1 MKKIL
6 LHMCC
11 APCACYPVKRLREEG
26 FEPVG
31 YFFNPNIHP
40 HEEWKRRLQTAREFA
55 EKVGIEFFADNHYR
69 LREFLT
75 RTFPVVDG
83 IDSTHFT
90 DGFHKRCGVCYAWR
104 LNETARFAAENNFE
118 YFTSSLFYSR
128 HQNHG
133 LMKKFAEHYA
143 ERFDV
148 KFFYEDFRDGWQE
161 GIDISLELGLYRQN
175 YCGCIFSEEERFS
188 NDVRRER
195 RKYFH
200 EQKKHRELIRSLD
213 GCDTTSI

>member
-11 APCACYPVKRLREEG
+11 APCACYPTKKLREEG

-40 HEEWKRRLQTAREFA
+40 HEEWKRRLKTAREFA
-55 EKVGIEFFADNHYR
+55 EKVNMEFFADNHYR

-75 RTFPVVDG
+75 RTLPVVDRM
-83 IDSTHFT
+83 DSIHFP
-90 DGFHKRCGVCYAWR
+90 DGFHKRCGICYAWR
-104 LNETARFAAENNFE
+104 LSMAAKFAAENNFE

-128 HQNHG
+128 YQNHW

-148 KFFYEDFRDGWQE
+148 KFHYEDFRVGWQD
-161 GIDISLELGLYRQN
+161 GIDLSEQLGLYRQN

-188 NDVRRER
+188 NDIRKER
-195 RKYFH
+195 RRIFRN
-200 EQKKHRELIRSLD
+200 QKDRQSKVDSTD
-213 GCDTTSI
+213 GL

>member
-11 APCACYPVKRLREEG
+11 APCACYPVKKLREEG

-40 HEEWKRRLQTAREFA
+40 HEEWHRRLKTAREFA
-55 EKVGIEFFADNHYR
+55 EKVNMEFFADNHYR
-69 LREFLT
+69 LHEFLE
-75 RTFPVVDG
+75 RTASV
-83 IDSTHFT
+83 IDERDTIT
-90 DGFHKRCGVCYAWR
+90 CADGFHKRCGICYAWR

-128 HQNHG
+128 YQNHG
-133 LMKKFAEHYA
+133 HMKKLAEHYA
-143 ERFDV
+143 ERFGL
-148 KFFYEDFRDGWQE
+148 KFFYEDFRVGWQE
-161 GIDISLELGLYRQN
+161 GIDLSLELGLYRQN

-188 NDVRRER
+188 SDIRKER
-195 RKYFH
+195 KKFFR
-200 EQKKHRELIRSLD
+200 EQKNRQSKVDSTDDL
-213 GCDTTSI
+213 

>member
-1 MKKIL
+1 MEKIL

-11 APCACYPVKRLREEG
+11 GPCACYPVKRLREEG

-40 HEEWKRRLQTAREFA
+40 HQEWKRRLNTAREFA

-75 RTFPVVDG
+75 RTALVVEG
-83 IDSTHFT
+83 FDSVHFA
-90 DGFHKRCGVCYAWR
+90 DGFHKRCGICYAWR
-104 LNETARFAAENNFE
+104 LSEVARFAAENNFKF
-118 YFTSSLFYSR
+118 FTSSLFYSR
-128 HQNHG
+128 YQNHG

-148 KFFYEDFRDGWQE
+148 CFFYEDFRVGWQD
-161 GIDISLELGLYRQN
+161 GIDLSEQLGLYRQN

-188 NDVRRER
+188 NDVRKER
-195 RKYFH
+195 RRIFRN
-200 EQKKHRELIRSLD
+200 KKDRQSKVDSTD
-213 GCDTTSI
+213 GL

>member
-11 APCACYPVKRLREEG
+11 GPCSCYPVKKLREEN

-55 EKVGIEFFADNHYR
+55 EKVDMEFFADNHYR

-83 IDSTHFT
+83 IDSAHCT
-90 DGFHKRCGVCYAWR
+90 DGFHKRCGICYSWR
-104 LNETARFAAENNFE
+104 LSAAARFAAENNFE

-148 KFFYEDFRDGWQE
+148 KFFYEDFREGWQQ
-161 GIDISLELGLYRQN
+161 GIDLSLELGLYRQN

-188 NDVRRER
+188 NDVRKER
-195 RKYFH
+195 KKYFH
-200 EQKKHRELIRSLD
+200 EQKKYRELIPAANTD
-213 GCDTTSI
+213 DI